1 MSNKRK
7 ELGEQV
13 KAYRQ
18 SKGVSTYRLEKM
30 GSASGLPATIEGGK
44 RGYTIDTLFEY
55 LEKID
60 EAGDGRT
67 STRIVIRWHG

>member
-30 GSASGLPATIEGGK
+30 GSAKSLPSTIEKGK
-44 RGYTIDTLFEY
+44 VNYTVDTLLEY

-60 EAGDGRT
+60 EAGDCQIGT
-67 STRIVIRWHG
+67 KIVIR